1 MKLKILFNGFRHGHI
16 EGLYQR
22 VASSDIAE
30 VAGCIEPHGEAR
42 RAAEKKLGA
51 TFSEKTYE
59 EWLKTDIDAVAIGN
73 AYGERGQMILKALRA
88 GKHVIADKP
97 ICTSPKELEE
107 IASISREKNRKIAC
121 MLDLR
126 YLPQTVKACE
136 ILHSGVLGEIRNVA
150 FNGQHPLAYG
160 TRPTWYFE
168 KGMHGGTIND
178 LAIHGVDL
186 VRMLTRREFTS
197 IDAARVWNSYAYKD
211 KDFKD
216 CALFMA
222 RLEGGA
228 GVIADVSYSAPSP
241 SAFCLPS
248 YWEFRIWCEKG
259 LLTFNWAEAAVTVY
273 AEGQTEPIKYTELT
287 IGGDYLS
294 EFAKEIQNN
303 TRDMTENILAS
314 SHMALT
320 LQAHADNEVLL

>member
-16 EGLYQR
+16 DGLYQR
-22 VASSDIAE
+22 VATSDIAE
-30 VAGCIEPHGEAR
+30 IAGCIEPHSEAR
-42 RAAEKKLGA
+42 AAAEKKLGV
-51 TFSEKTYE
+51 TFSDKSYE

-73 AYGERGQMILKALRA
+73 AYGERGQMILKALSA

-97 ICTSPKELEE
+97 ICTSLKELEE
-107 IASISREKNRKIAC
+107 IASISREKNLKIAC

-136 ILHSGVLGEIRNVA
+136 ILDSGALGEIRNIS

-178 LAIHGVDL
+178 LGIHGVDL
-186 VRMLTRREFTS
+186 VRMLSHKEFAS
-197 IDAARVWNSYAYKD
+197 IDAARVWNSYAYRD

-228 GVIADVSYSAPSP
+228 GVMADVSYSAPLP
-241 SAFCLPS
+241 SAFSLPS

-273 AEGQTEPIKYTELT
+273 AEGRAEPVRYTKLPAE
-287 IGGDYLS
+287 GDYLS
-294 EFAKEIQNN
+294 EFAKEIQSNA
-303 TRDMTENILAS
+303 RDMTENILAS
-314 SHMALT
+314 SHTALT
-320 LQAHADNEVLL
+320 LQAQADKEVLL